1 MNLLTS
7 KKKLAVVA
15 ALITTMAT
23 GSLVYAASV
32 VKQDAYYDTF
42 RFVVNG
48 NEQMIADAALKPFIA
63 NSRVYVPMAT
73 LNGLGIANAQ
83 WTPAS
88 GGAAAVLNVTPKA
101 SATDPAQIVALQTQI
116 SNLAAN
122 VSAKDAELRK
132 LTDENK
138 ALKDEVAKLKEE
150 LKKSSSSSS
159 GSSSNTLTEQKIKNL
174 NDSYRRNL
182 YGTFFDVDFKVDENG
197 TARTDSLRMEFDAK
211 ASAYRDQLD
220 IEVTSVRRLDMKQW
234 KNYRNS
240 SSFQESDMRR
250 FLDRNI
256 VEPALREFRDIRD
269 LRINIVVY
277 NGDRRNGDRIVQAT
291 FDRDRLEV
299 RFDY

>member
-1 MNLLTS
+1 MNLFAS

-23 GSLVYAASV
+23 GSFVYAASV
-32 VKQDAYYDTF
+32 IKQDAYYDTF

-48 NEQMIADAALKPFIA
+48 NEQMITDAALKPFIA

-116 SNLAAN
+116 SNLAAS

-138 ALKDEVAKLKEE
+138 ALKEEIQKLKEE
-150 LKKSSSSSS
+150 AKKASETSSSS
-159 GSSSNTLTEQKIKNL
+159 KISETKLKDL

-182 YGTFFDVDFKVDENG
+182 YSTYFD
-197 TARTDSLRMEFDAK
+197 ARYTKKDKNDTTVEESIRIEFDAK
-211 ASAYRDQLD
+211 ATAYRDQLD
-220 IEVTSVRRLDMKQW
+220 VEVTSVRRIDWEKW
-234 KNYRNS
+234 DEYTKS
-240 SSFQESDMRR
+240 KTFSESEMRR

-256 VEPALREFRDIRD
+256 VEPAIREFRDIRD
-269 LRINIVVY
+269 LRINVTVY
-277 NGDRRNGDRIVQAT
+277 DNDRRNGRRIVT
-291 FDRDRLEV
+291 GTYDRDRFEI
-299 RFDY
+299 RFN

>member
-1 MNLLTS
+1 MIFLKS

-42 RFVVNG
+42 RFLVNG
-48 NEQMIADAALKPFIA
+48 NEQVITDVALKPFIA

-88 GGAAAVLNVTPKA
+88 NGVSAVLNVTPKA
-101 SATDPAQIVALQTQI
+101 SATDPAQIVGLQTQI

-122 VSAKDAELRK
+122 VSAKDAEIRK
-132 LTDENK
+132 LNEENK
-138 ALKDEVAKLKEE
+138 SLKEE
-150 LKKSSSSSS
+150 LQKLKDEAKKNSSTSSSTTISD
-159 GSSSNTLTEQKIKNL
+159 TKLRDL

-182 YGTFFDVDFKVDENG
+182 YSTYFDSSYRVKIK
-197 TARTDSLRMEFDAK
+197 DSDKYKEDSIRMEFDAK
-211 ASAYRDQLD
+211 ATAYRDQLD
-220 IEVTSVRRLDMKQW
+220 VELTSIRRIDSDKWMEYIKSD
-234 KNYRNS
+234 NFSEY
-240 SSFQESDMRR
+240 DMRR

-256 VEPALREFRDIRD
+256 VEPATREFRDIRD
-269 LRINIVVY
+269 LRINITVY
-277 NGDRRNGDRIVQAT
+277 NGDRRNGTRIVT
-291 FDRDRLEV
+291 GTYDRDRLEIRV
-299 RFDY
+299 N